1 MVDGRGV
8 EIAHH
13 AQRRAARVRIGAMC
27 GEMIHQ
33 AFERAA
39 LAVDAAMTGGQ
50 HFQRRF
56 GADGGT
62 GESGDGILAG
72 HYASV
77 SKREQA
83 APEDRARRFTD
94 QTGTQPPALTRLA
107 GKKWPGKRV
116 NAGVWRSILQPG
128 STEINQETGYP
139 ALAPARISRRS
150 SPSPPRHRYPS
161 PRRAAAMIR
170 YPRTAAGAPVCGPGP
185 RPCWPRTWR
194 ARRFPG
200 RSSALPA
207 RGARGRP

>member
-13 AQRRAARVRIGAMC
+13 AQRRAARVCIGAMC

-62 GESGDGILAG
+62 GKSRDGILAG
-72 HYASV
+72 HYARV

-83 APEDRARRFTD
+83 APEDMARRVSH
-94 QTGTQPPALTRLA
+94 QTRNPTPTL
-107 GKKWPGKRV
+107 KRPS
-116 NAGVWRSILQPG
+116 GEKLPWKC
-128 STEINQETGYP
+128 GY
-139 ALAPARISRRS
+139 A
-150 SPSPPRHRYPS
+150 
-161 PRRAAAMIR
+161 
-170 YPRTAAGAPVCGPGP
+170 
-185 RPCWPRTWR
+185 
-194 ARRFPG
+194 
-200 RSSALPA
+200 
-207 RGARGRP
+207 